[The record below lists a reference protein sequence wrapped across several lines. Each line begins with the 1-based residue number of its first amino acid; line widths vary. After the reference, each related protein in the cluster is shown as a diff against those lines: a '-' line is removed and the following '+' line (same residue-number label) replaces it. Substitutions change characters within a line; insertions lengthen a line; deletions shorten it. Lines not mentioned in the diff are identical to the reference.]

1 MMRYVAISLVVMVIL
16 MVVRI
21 QFLKRLEK
29 ESKSILNES
38 NIANIKEYSDT
49 DKRKVAKWK
58 ISDVVSK
65 ASYIPLAFISVGVFY
80 SHFDIRV
87 IILAMIYV
95 GANIGLWMIA
105 RKNYKEDYKS
115 FFNTEYNIKRLGS
128 EGVRLIIEKIDR
140 NKHVRSTEPRE
151 VNVEETSI
159 AENYKKLF
167 NLVTTTILTLLFG
180 FVILIVV
187 MMII

>member
-1 MMRYVAISLVVMVIL
+1 MMRYVAISLVVMVVL
-16 MVVRI
+16 MIVRI
-21 QFLKRLEK
+21 QLLKRLEK

-87 IILAMIYV
+87 
-95 GANIGLWMIA
+95 
-105 RKNYKEDYKS
+105 
-115 FFNTEYNIKRLGS
+115 
-128 EGVRLIIEKIDR
+128 
-140 NKHVRSTEPRE
+140 
-151 VNVEETSI
+151 
-159 AENYKKLF
+159 
-167 NLVTTTILTLLFG
+167 
-180 FVILIVV
+180 
-187 MMII
+187 

>member
-1 MMRYVAISLVVMVIL
+1 MMRYVAISLVVMVVL
-16 MVVRI
+16 MIVRI
-21 QFLKRLEK
+21 QLLKRLEK

-38 NIANIKEYSDT
+38 NIANIKEYSDV

-87 IILAMIYV
+87 IILAIIYV
-95 GANIGLWMIA
+95 GANVGLWMIA

-167 NLVTTTILTLLFG
+167 NLVTTTILTLLAG